1 MLGLG
6 LDFIVFNTVKLLF
19 LTKIQNMLELAGI
32 IILGILAQWVA
43 WRLKLPAILP
53 LILIGLLVGPI
64 SSLYTEDGSK
74 IIEPIWNGAKG
85 LFPGESLYYFVSLAI
100 SIILF
105 EGGLTLKRSEI
116 RSIGPVITKLIT
128 LGSITTFFGAA
139 FAAYFLF
146 GLSWQ
151 LCFLFSALII
161 VTGPTVITPILRN
174 IPLKKDVSA
183 ILKWEGI
190 LIDPI
195 GALAAV
201 LVYEFISVGEGQ
213 AYTMTALIE
222 FGKILLFGFTFG
234 FTFAHALTI
243 LIKKNFIPHYLLNVA
258 TLSVVLGVFVMSDI
272 FAHESGLLAVV
283 VMGMVMGNTEL
294 PNIKELLYFK
304 ESLSI
309 LLISILFILLSA
321 NINIADLQLIFTWKT
336 IALFLSIV
344 LIIRPLGVFISSIG
358 SNLKFNEKMFIS
370 WVGPRGIVAAG
381 IASLFGS
388 KLLSKGEPGAEY
400 ITPLVFMIV
409 LGTVLLN
416 ATTARIFAKFVG
428 VFLKKSEGILIL
440 GASKASRL
448 IGDYLHKNDRHVVLI
463 DNNQTNI
470 DKASKLGLEA
480 FSANVYSDNL
490 TDNIELNDIGYLMAL
505 TGNSDINKYAINKF
519 QDAFGENGSFRLV
532 DADEMNDPEK
542 NPKEGLFSHTDD
554 FIKLAEAARKFPAIH
569 EIELH
574 DTEHYEGLIEITKAD
589 NDIVPLFLK
598 DPEGDIQIITAF
610 SKDFTDIQKGYKL
623 AYLGKMFPTD
633 DSEKKDEKKEKR

>member
-1 MLGLG
+1 M
-6 LDFIVFNTVKLLF
+6 I
-19 LTKIQNMLELAGI
+19 ELAGI

-64 SSLYTEDGSK
+64 ASIYTENGHK
-74 IIEPIWNGAKG
+74 LIEPIWNGEKG
-85 LFPGESLYYFVSLAI
+85 LFPGDSLYYFVSLAI

-116 RSIGPVITKLIT
+116 RNVGPVITKLIT
-128 LGSITTFFGAA
+128 LGSLVTFFGAGI
-139 FAAYFLF
+139 AAHYIF

-151 LCFLFSALII
+151 ISFLFSALII

-174 IPLKKDVSA
+174 IPLKKDVSTV
-183 ILKWEGI
+183 LKWEGI

-201 LVYEFISVGEGQ
+201 LVFEFISVGEGK
-213 AYTMTALIE
+213 AYTITALIE

-234 FTFAHALTI
+234 FTFAHALTF

-258 TLSVVLGVFVMSDI
+258 SLSTVLLVFVISDT

-283 VMGMVMGNTEL
+283 VMGMVMGNTDL

-309 LLISILFILLSA
+309 LLISILFILLAA
-321 NINIADLQLIFTWKT
+321 NINISDLELIFNWKT
-336 IALFLSIV
+336 AILFAIIV
-344 LIIRPLGVFISSIG
+344 FVIRPLGVFLSASK
-358 SNLKFNEKMFIS
+358 SNLKFNEKLFIG

-388 KLLSKGEPGAEY
+388 KLLKQGEVGAEY

-416 ATTARIFAKFVG
+416 ATTARFFAKAVG
-428 VFLKKSEGILIL
+428 VFLTKSEGLLII
-440 GASKASRL
+440 GASKFSRL
-448 IGDYLHKNDRHVVLI
+448 IGDYLQKNNRHVVLV
-463 DNNQTNI
+463 DSNQNNVN
-470 DKASKLGLEA
+470 KAKKLGLEA
-480 FSANVYSDNL
+480 FSANIYSDSL
-490 TDNIELNDIGYLMAL
+490 KDNIELSDIGYIMSL
-505 TGNSDINKYAINKF
+505 TGNVDINNYAIKKF
-519 QDAFGENGSFRLV
+519 KKQFGEHGSFRLV
-532 DADEMNDPEK
+532 SADEMNDPEN

-554 FIKLAEAARKFPAIH
+554 FIKLMEATRKYPAIH
-569 EIELH
+569 EMALNNY
-574 DTEHYEGLIEITKAD
+574 EHYKDLIEITKAD
-589 NDIVPLFLK
+589 ENIIPLFLK
-598 DPEGDIQIITAF
+598 TADGDLKIISSFNQEFSNIQEGA
-610 SKDFTDIQKGYKL
+610 KL
-623 AYLGKMFPTD
+623 VYLGKAFD
-633 DSEKKDEKKEKR
+633 VEIVG